1 MGRVGLAAI
10 LAALIFIFDLAMPP
24 GVGTGVT
31 YMGLVV
37 LGAWSDDRR
46 FVFALSA
53 TATALIVLGYFF
65 SHGSAPPLVAA
76 VDRALALV
84 AVWVTTLVIFERRS
98 VQHSLAE
105 SERRIRGVMDHAA
118 DGIITIGETG
128 LIESFSKSAE
138 KMFGYQ
144 AEEVRGKNVSILMT
158 RSDAMAHDG
167 RLRRYRETGH
177 SKIIG
182 VGPREVTGKRKDG
195 STFPLEIVVGEMTD
209 GDERLFIGVLRDITE
224 RRKIEDEA
232 AEKKELLELV
242 FDNMT
247 QGVVVYGAD
256 ERLVSFNGQYAKM
269 IGYPPGFL
277 RTGMHLEK
285 IMRYCAESGQLGPG
299 DPEEICRERLKRF
312 RTGSEKVGERT
323 LADGTAYIY
332 HRKKLPGGGFITT
345 FTDLTKQQKAER
357 RISTQAALLEAT
369 FQNMSQGIAVF
380 DGDRRLVAF
389 NPQFAEI
396 VGYPPGFLRLGMER
410 EEILRY
416 RAQSSGL
423 GDGDIDS
430 LFNSGLAED
439 TALKSV
445 ERTLASG
452 RTYIYQRT
460 PMPDGGLVATATDIT
475 DRKRAEKQ
483 LAAQTHVLEAT
494 FEHMVQG
501 IAVYDPQ
508 HVLIAFNS
516 QYAEIMQLP
525 PDFLHKGMSRRELI
539 RYRAERGHYGDCD
552 VEAVMAEKLSR
563 GGFAESSER
572 TLPDGTIYFYA
583 RTPTPDGGYIS
594 TVTDITERR
603 ESEKQLHQAQKMEA
617 VGQLTGGI
625 AHDFNN
631 LLAVSLGNLEL
642 AKEALDEGRD
652 VRQFVETA
660 MRATERGASLT
671 AHLMAF
677 SRCQALNPEVTDV
690 ATLTAEL
697 TDFTRR
703 VLSEAIDFHIECQD
717 DLWPVFVDRT
727 QLSSAVLNLIV
738 NARDAMPAGGR
749 ITVLASNV
757 TSSPGDTAAQEG
769 IAPGPYVEISVTDT
783 GAGMSSEVMEHV
795 FEPFFTTKKLGEGS
809 GLGLSMVYG
818 FAKQSG
824 GYVAIESE
832 PGRGTTVRIR
842 IPRREDE
849 PHLAGSG
856 VDAED
861 AAQGE
866 TQIIRGKILL
876 VEDDSDV
883 RATTT
888 AMLISAGYD
897 VVAVDD
903 GPKGPLP
910 SWREANAWA
919 SNWC

>member
-1 MGRVGLAAI
+1 MSVSTSAQSLIRMGRVGLAAI

-84 AVWVTTLVIFERRS
+84 AVWVITLVIFERRS

-144 AEEVRGKNVSILMT
+144 AVEVRGKNVSILMT

-345 FTDLTKQQKAER
+345 FTDLPKQPKAER
-357 RISTQAALLEAT
+357 RIST
-369 FQNMSQGIAVF
+369 
-380 DGDRRLVAF
+380 
-389 NPQFAEI
+389 
-396 VGYPPGFLRLGMER
+396 
-410 EEILRY
+410 
-416 RAQSSGL
+416 
-423 GDGDIDS
+423 
-430 LFNSGLAED
+430 
-439 TALKSV
+439 
-445 ERTLASG
+445 
-452 RTYIYQRT
+452 
-460 PMPDGGLVATATDIT
+460 
-475 DRKRAEKQ
+475 
-483 LAAQTHVLEAT
+483 
-494 FEHMVQG
+494 
-501 IAVYDPQ
+501 
-508 HVLIAFNS
+508 
-516 QYAEIMQLP
+516 
-525 PDFLHKGMSRRELI
+525 
-539 RYRAERGHYGDCD
+539 
-552 VEAVMAEKLSR
+552 
-563 GGFAESSER
+563 
-572 TLPDGTIYFYA
+572 
-583 RTPTPDGGYIS
+583 
-594 TVTDITERR
+594 
-603 ESEKQLHQAQKMEA
+603 
-617 VGQLTGGI
+617 
-625 AHDFNN
+625 
-631 LLAVSLGNLEL
+631 
-642 AKEALDEGRD
+642 
-652 VRQFVETA
+652 
-660 MRATERGASLT
+660 
-671 AHLMAF
+671 
-677 SRCQALNPEVTDV
+677 
-690 ATLTAEL
+690 
-697 TDFTRR
+697 
-703 VLSEAIDFHIECQD
+703 
-717 DLWPVFVDRT
+717 
-727 QLSSAVLNLIV
+727 
-738 NARDAMPAGGR
+738 
-749 ITVLASNV
+749 
-757 TSSPGDTAAQEG
+757 
-769 IAPGPYVEISVTDT
+769 
-783 GAGMSSEVMEHV
+783 
-795 FEPFFTTKKLGEGS
+795 
-809 GLGLSMVYG
+809 
-818 FAKQSG
+818 
-824 GYVAIESE
+824 
-832 PGRGTTVRIR
+832 
-842 IPRREDE
+842 
-849 PHLAGSG
+849 
-856 VDAED
+856 
-861 AAQGE
+861 
-866 TQIIRGKILL
+866 
-876 VEDDSDV
+876 
-883 RATTT
+883 
-888 AMLISAGYD
+888 
-897 VVAVDD
+897 
-903 GPKGPLP
+903 
-910 SWREANAWA
+910 
-919 SNWC
+919 